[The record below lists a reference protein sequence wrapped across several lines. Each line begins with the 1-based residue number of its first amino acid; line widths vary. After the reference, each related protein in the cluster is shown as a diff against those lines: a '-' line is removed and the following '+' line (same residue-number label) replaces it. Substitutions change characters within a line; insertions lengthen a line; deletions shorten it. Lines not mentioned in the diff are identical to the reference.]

1 MDLKTLASRNR
12 IEDHQVETRRAKSS
26 DMVADIGTKAVP
38 ENPFV
43 RLRDIMNGYSL
54 VKAAYPNREMSPLV
68 YGGEKKGMLMSLNE
82 AQCLIMRLTF
92 ENVAGVMDDEQTE

>member
-1 MDLKTLASRNR
+1 
-12 IEDHQVETRRAKSS
+12 
-26 DMVADIGTKAVP
+26 
-38 ENPFV
+38 
-43 RLRDIMNGYSL
+43 
-54 VKAAYPNREMSPLV
+54 MSPLV